1 MHLAL
6 SIAGAVLVALSLPAV
21 IEIGLF
27 LFANLFLRP
36 SAASTGAN
44 RSPAAVK
51 KLALVVPA
59 HDEEANI
66 QRCVS
71 SLLAA
76 DAGPYTRDAVVI
88 ADNCSDRTAELARAA
103 GATVI
108 ERFDDKVKGKGAALN
123 YGFSRLLDEYDAF
136 MIIDADSVVDPSFVR
151 VMGDRLA
158 GGWDAV
164 QCRYLA
170 LNIDEARKVR
180 LLNLGLLSMNV
191 FRPRG
196 RELLGCS
203 VGIMGNG
210 FGLSRRLLA
219 EVPYVAN
226 SITEDLEYHLT
237 LVERGYRVHF
247 VPETR
252 VLADFPVSKEGSETQ
267 RARWEGGRFRLQR
280 QLFPRL
286 LRRILSGKMAAL
298 EPLLELMSLPLSYE
312 VPILILLA
320 LSPLQALTI
329 YGLVGLAIIAAHI
342 PAAILI
348 FGTRKDFAALAGVP
362 GYLLWKLA
370 KLPRLLLASGKKARW
385 IRTKRD

>member
-1 MHLAL
+1 VYLAL

-36 SAASTGAN
+36 SAVSPGGN
-44 RSPAAVK
+44 RSPAAVR

-59 HDEEANI
+59 HDEAGTI

-76 DAGPYTRDAVVI
+76 DAGPYAREVVVI
-88 ADNCSDRTAELARAA
+88 ADNCADLTAGLARAA
-103 GATVI
+103 GARVL
-108 ERFDDKVKGKGAALN
+108 ERFDDTVKGKGAALN
-123 YGFSRLLDEYDAF
+123 YCFSRLLGDYDAF
-136 MIIDADSVVDPSFVR
+136 VVVDADSVVDPSFVK

-170 LNIDEARKVR
+170 LNVDQARKVR

-219 EVPYVAN
+219 EVPYAAN

-237 LVERGYRVHF
+237 LVERGYRVRF

-280 QLFPRL
+280 QLVPRL
-286 LRRILSGKMAAL
+286 LRKVLAGSRGAL

-312 VPILILLA
+312 VPILLLLA
-320 LSPLQALTI
+320 VCPVRALSI
-329 YGLVGLAIIAAHI
+329 YGLVGLAIVAGHILAAV
-342 PAAILI
+342 AM

-362 GYLLWKLA
+362 GYVLWKFA
-370 KLPRLLLASGKKARW
+370 KLPRFLLASGRKARW